1 MNAYSEED
9 MLLVLGLLAQWICTT
24 NAAVYHHLMRRLPSS
39 WEAIRLTR
47 RKPKKRGPYCQPR
60 IKCLLLEY
68 LNNETLNFKEHF
80 RITRNSFRNLL
91 KTLWDDVD
99 TKSHGWSHETEL
111 LIFLFWLGCG
121 AVFKVVSACF
131 NTPRTT
137 TFSVVNRVLNRII
150 LRLDRIVH
158 FPNSEDLQEIEASFA
173 NLVCDDKFRGCV
185 GVIGSCHVQIQAP
198 ESMHMDYYC
207 RKRASYSIQM
217 QAVCDHGG
225 VFLDVFAGY
234 PGSVH
239 GSEVLRNSPL
249 FVGALYP
256 PQGLTLLGD
265 LVYPCINTPIAIV
278 TPYSCPRDTVQRH
291 FNAIHARACCV
302 VEQTFALMKGRWK
315 SVFTK
320 PLQVS
325 VEKAPQVIA
334 ACAAM
339 HNVCT
344 RLGDFSLEAVVEE
357 YSLQGDE
364 TDGQVAE
371 DMDEAPETMEDDAVA
386 TGRRDRVAAQLL
398 CPPVELHDHNY
409 RLTV

>member
-1 MNAYSEED
+1 MDAYSEED
-9 MLLVLGLLAQWICTT
+9 VLLVMGLLAQWISTT
-24 NAAVYHHLMRRLPSS
+24 NTAVYHHLVRRLRSS
-39 WEAIRLTR
+39 CKSIRLTR
-47 RKPKKRGPYCQPR
+47 RKSKKRGPYCQPR

-68 LNNETLNFKEHF
+68 LNNETLDFKEHF
-80 RITRNSFRNLL
+80 RITRVSFRNLL
-91 KTLWDDVD
+91 KTLWDDID

-137 TFSVVNRVLNRII
+137 TFSVVNRVLARIV
-150 LRLDRIVH
+150 LKLDKMVH
-158 FPNSEDLQEIEASFA
+158 FPRPEDLREIEANFVSLA
-173 NLVCDDKFRGCV
+173 CDDKFRGCA

-198 ESMHMDYYC
+198 ESMHIDYYC
-207 RKRASYSIQM
+207 RKRASYSVQM
-217 QAVCDHGG
+217 QAVCDHRG
-225 VFLDVFAGY
+225 VFLDVFTGY

-239 GSEVLRNSPL
+239 SSRVLKNSPL

-256 PQGLTLLGD
+256 PRGSTLIGD
-265 LVYPCINTPIAIV
+265 SVYPCIDTPIAIM
-278 TPYSCPRDTVQRH
+278 TPYSVPQNAVQKH
-291 FNAIHARACCV
+291 FNAVHAKACCIA
-302 VEQTFALMKGRWK
+302 EQTFALMKGRWK

-325 VEKAPQVIA
+325 LQKAPQVIA

-357 YSLQGDE
+357 CSLQGDE
-364 TDGQVAE
+364 TDVEVGE
-371 DMDEAPETMEDDAVA
+371 EIDEALEAVEDDAVA
-386 TGRRDRVAAQLL
+386 TLRRNRVAAQLS
-398 CPPVELHDHNY
+398 CPPFELHDHNY